1 MRTEYLTK
9 IDFDTMKE
17 NEKKIFALLDEFC
30 HPNMQPSTKELHQ
43 IIFLLGTKQGEEVEC
58 IDEWTTEWEQQCWEK
73 NLDGFDE
80 RNYEHI
86 FKRVKQQTETHIGK
100 RLSFMQFFYRC
111 AAILLLPVLGLS
123 AYFIMQTI
131 NSNPLEHIEII
142 EIVELQETQ
151 SRITLADGSIVTLK
165 DGSRLIQKNNF
176 SGNTREVALEGE
188 AFFDIAHNPNKP
200 FIVHTGKI
208 RTTVL
213 GTVFAIRS
221 VSGEASITV
230 TVAEGRVKVEDGSRL
245 LAILEADQQFIHGI
259 ECGDLQEMVVGEEVS
274 WVSHELIFSNMLFSE
289 IVQELAVRHGVNIV
303 IENEKLKQQ
312 RIHVLL
318 DNRNSIDALLKFL
331 CASQHATFT
340 IEGGTYVIRSMK

>member
-1 MRTEYLTK
+1 
-9 IDFDTMKE
+9 
-17 NEKKIFALLDEFC
+17 
-30 HPNMQPSTKELHQ
+30 
-43 IIFLLGTKQGEEVEC
+43 
-58 IDEWTTEWEQQCWEK
+58 
-73 NLDGFDE
+73 
-80 RNYEHI
+80 
-86 FKRVKQQTETHIGK
+86 
-100 RLSFMQFFYRC
+100 
-111 AAILLLPVLGLS
+111 
-123 AYFIMQTI
+123 MQTI
-131 NSNPLEHIEII
+131 NSNPLEHVEII

-259 ECGDLQEMVVGEEVS
+259 ECGDLQEMVVGEEIS

-289 IVQELAVRHGVNIV
+289 IVQELAIRHGVNIV
-303 IENEKLKQQ
+303 IENEELKQR

-340 IEGGTYVIRSMK
+340 IEEDTYVIRSMK